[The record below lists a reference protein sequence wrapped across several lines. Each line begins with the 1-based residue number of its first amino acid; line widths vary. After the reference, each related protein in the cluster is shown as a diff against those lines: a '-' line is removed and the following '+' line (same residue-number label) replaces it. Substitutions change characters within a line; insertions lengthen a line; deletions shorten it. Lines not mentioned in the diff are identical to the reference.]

1 MAREKDEAKRQAIL
15 RAAKSLFA
23 GKGYNGTSIADLAA
37 AAELP
42 VGSVYTYFDN
52 KEAIL
57 SAVVDEGW
65 GEFYSDLTAAL
76 GTVYSPEQ
84 KLGLLVDRVLP
95 SLYSDVDF
103 IVILLSEGGAVVG
116 LEEKLEQLSSLIG
129 GLILELSKEKG
140 LSYSLSA
147 EQMKAAL
154 CIFFLGSLNTVR
166 LSRSGG
172 LAVKD
177 VDIQSFLRTVIE
189 MSFQLKFPDPQ
200 S

>member
-1 MAREKDEAKRQAIL
+1 MAREKDEAKKQAIL

-37 AAELP
+37 AAALP
-42 VGSVYTYFDN
+42 VGSVYTYFDS

-57 SAVVDEGW
+57 SEVVDEGW
-65 GEFYSDLTAAL
+65 SGFYSFLCQTLDSACE
-76 GTVYSPEQ
+76 PER
-84 KLGLLVDRVLP
+84 KLALLVSRVLP

-103 IVILLSEGGAVVG
+103 IAILLSEGGAVVG
-116 LEEKLEQLSSLIG
+116 LDEKLERLSALIGSLIVDVSR
-129 GLILELSKEKG
+129 ERG
-140 LSYSLSA
+140 LSFSLTP

-166 LSRSGG
+166 LSRSAG
-172 LAVKD
+172 LAVKET
-177 VDIQSFLRTVIE
+177 DIQSFIQTVIE
-189 MSFQLKFPDPQ
+189 NSFQLKL